1 MTGNWPGKETGL
13 NVPNEKEQH
22 MQNHEGPHGTF
33 LELKVI
39 TQVYK
44 LFIHNMSGERE
55 AAAEI

>member
-1 MTGNWPGKETGL
+1 
-13 NVPNEKEQH
+13 

-44 LFIHNMSGERE
+44 LFIHSMSRERE
-55 AAAEI
+55 ATAEI